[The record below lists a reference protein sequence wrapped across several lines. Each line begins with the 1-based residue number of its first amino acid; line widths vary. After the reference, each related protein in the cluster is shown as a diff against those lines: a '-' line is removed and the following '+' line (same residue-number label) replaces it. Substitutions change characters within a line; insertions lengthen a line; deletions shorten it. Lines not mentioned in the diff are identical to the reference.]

1 MIGTIIGDIIGS
13 VYEFKNHRSTQV
25 LCIVV
30 NRAGQSLNISQIVQ
44 SLGQCIQ
51 RSTAWTLGT
60 VVH

>member
-13 VYEFKNHRSTQV
+13 VYEFKNDRSKQV

-30 NRAGQSLNISQIVQ
+30 NRAGQSLNVGQIVQ
-44 SLGQCIQ
+44 SLGQSIQ
-51 RSTAWTLGT
+51 RRTAWTLGP